1 MIIAIFDSKLLGKI
15 DCILDEEL
23 YTIWTIGTLNIP
35 KKDIN

>member
-23 YTIWTIGTLNIP
+23 HYMNYWNS
-35 KKDIN
+35 KYS